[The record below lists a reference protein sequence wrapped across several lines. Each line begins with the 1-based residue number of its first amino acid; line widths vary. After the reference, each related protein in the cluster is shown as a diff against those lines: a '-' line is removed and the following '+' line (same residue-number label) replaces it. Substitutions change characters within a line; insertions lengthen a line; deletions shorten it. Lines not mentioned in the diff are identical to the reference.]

1 MARIDLKD
9 AVIRIK
15 DGYVG
20 AAAVN
25 NGGGYAAGTTVM
37 TINGAPAAAI
47 PDNASFTI
55 PGSNRIH
62 TVTTATGGPPS
73 TSITFTPAL
82 QGAVIDTAVIT
93 FAGRALEVN
102 IGEGDLS
109 YVENKERIYE
119 RNKGNLSDVR
129 EGDEQPVE
137 VTFAFTWEEITAVSG
152 GTPTIEDVFK
162 NRGEA
167 ASWVSSD
174 SDPCQPFAVDIEIEH
189 IPSCTTK
196 EREIVLLPDFR
207 YEQLEHSYED
217 ATVASTGRCN
227 VTEATVTRLSNT

>member
-9 AVIRIK
+9 AIIRIK
-15 DGYVG
+15 DGYSET
-20 AAAVN
+20 AAVDN
-25 NGGGYAAGTTVM
+25 VSDYAAGTVTMV
-37 TINGAPAAAI
+37 IDAAPAAAI
-47 PDNASFTI
+47 PANATFTVA
-55 PGSNRIH
+55 GSNRIH
-62 TVTTATGGPPS
+62 TVSSASGGPPS

-82 QGAVIDTAVIT
+82 LGAVLDNAVIT

-109 YVENKERIYE
+109 YTENKERIYE

-137 VTFAFTWEEITAVSG
+137 VNFAFTWEEITAISG

-174 SDPCQPFAVDIEIEH
+174 SDPCQPFSVDVEIEH
-189 IPSCTTK
+189 IPSCTSK
-196 EREIVLLPDFR
+196 QREIVLLPDFR

-227 VTEATVTRLSNT
+227 VTEATVTRLANT